1 MKLDLNLFRVFEAIY
16 REGSVSAAARSLHLS
31 QPAVSHSLA
40 KLRTHFDDPLFERD
54 GSHMRPTAVA
64 QRAINDVQSALRQL
78 QLSVL
83 TSKQFSPSESNQHFR
98 LSLHPSIETFYLSSL
113 QKRLSAEAP
122 HIRLSNSSINRKQLH
137 QNLSA
142 GFIDVAVDVMQSVPT
157 QIKHRPLTKGT
168 MAVVVS
174 RTHPTIKD
182 SLSQSQYLESQH
194 IVVSSRGSGTSFEDF
209 ELGKLGLERSVKLRC
224 QQHATACAIVA
235 QSDLIATLPAIVA
248 RRYESL
254 LDVKVFETPYPTPVS
269 DIHMYW
275 HERLDN
281 DPATRWLRNTLVSLS
296 ESLAP

>member
-40 KLRTHFDDPLFERD
+40 KLRAHFDDPLFERE
-54 GSHMRPTAVA
+54 GSLMRPTAVS
-64 QRAINDVQSALRQL
+64 QRVIGDVQSGLHQL

-113 QKRLSAEAP
+113 QQRLSTEAP
-122 HIRLSNSSINRKQLH
+122 HIRLSNSSIDRKQLT

-142 GFIDVAVDVMQSVPT
+142 GFIDVVVDVMQSVPA
-157 QIKHRPLTKGT
+157 QIKHRPLTKGR
-168 MAVVVS
+168 MSVVVS
-174 RTHPTIKD
+174 GSHPTIKT
-182 SLSQSQYLESQH
+182 SLSQSQYLECQH
-194 IVVSSRGSGTSFEDF
+194 IVVSSRSTGTSMEDF
-209 ELGKLGLERSVKLRC
+209 ELGKLGLERTVKLRC
-224 QQHATACAIVA
+224 QQHATACSIVA
-235 QSDLIATLPAIVA
+235 QSDLIATLPEIVA
-248 RRYESL
+248 RRYEAL
-254 LDVKVFETPYPTPVS
+254 LNVKVFETPFPTPVS
-269 DIHMYW
+269 DIPMYW

-296 ESLAP
+296 GALGA